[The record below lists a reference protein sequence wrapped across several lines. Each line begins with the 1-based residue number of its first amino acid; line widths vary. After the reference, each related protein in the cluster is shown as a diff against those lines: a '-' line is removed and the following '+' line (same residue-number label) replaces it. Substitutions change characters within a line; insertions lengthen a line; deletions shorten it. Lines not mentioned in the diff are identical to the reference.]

1 MEYNANVL
9 HICIICLFSSE
20 KLMTGAEDRKVSA
33 CGRSYNNKA
42 FIIIITKRGRAASVV
57 DKDGFALGK
66 DTMGTVG
73 CFKGQN

>member
-1 MEYNANVL
+1 M
-9 HICIICLFSSE
+9 
-20 KLMTGAEDRKVSA
+20 
-33 CGRSYNNKA
+33 GRSYNNKA